1 MYTANQKTQEK
12 SNIGYTPTTRR
23 PLPKK
28 VNLTGPRG
36 GGGICPPPAHH
47 PHSRPPCPLPCPPA
61 PPTQSSTSATRPLG
75 PSRLGN
81 YSNGRTMYK
90 HSTRNRP
97 LVLEPW
103 NWKLVCIQIESYVS
117 EIVCATTLEIISIFT
132 YFGNVFSD
140 SEPLG
145 KKNMLRSLCIK
156 IATPSWEPLG
166 PLGGGGLAS
175 T

>member
-1 MYTANQKTQEK
+1 MGVYA
-12 SNIGYTPTTRR
+12 RR
-23 PLPKK
+23 PPTIPTAVHPVLSPARR
-28 VNLTGPRG
+28 PHR
-36 GGGICPPPAHH
+36 PSPAHQPPA
-47 PHSRPPCPLPCPPA
+47 RL
-61 PPTQSSTSATRPLG
+61 LG

-103 NWKLVCIQIESYVS
+103 NWKLVCIQIETFIS

-140 SEPLG
+140 SVPLG

-156 IATPSWEPLG
+156 IATPRQLSTLQHRRCRRLDWRFCL
-166 PLGGGGLAS
+166 LARWL
-175 T
+175 